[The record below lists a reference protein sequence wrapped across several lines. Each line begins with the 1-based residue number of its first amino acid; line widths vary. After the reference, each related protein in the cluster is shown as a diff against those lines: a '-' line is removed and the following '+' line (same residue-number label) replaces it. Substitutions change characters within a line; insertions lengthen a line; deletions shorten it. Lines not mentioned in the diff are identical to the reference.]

1 MAIPVPV
8 PPLAAQKRLSDLS
21 HKVAAVRQVQ
31 DSVADEMKN
40 LMPALL
46 DRAFSMAL

>member
-8 PPLAAQKRLSDLS
+8 PPLAAQKRLSELS
-21 HKVAAVRQVQ
+21 GKVAAASQVQ
-31 DSVADEMKN
+31 DAVTEEMKE

-46 DRAFSMAL
+46 DRAFSGAL